1 MNIEGQATFEWFSKD
16 IEKKNC
22 MNIRMLLKFKPFFFS
37 ISVCLLLFACSC
49 KKRDLINDKSKPDNK
64 QVLNMLDSI
73 YLYASQIYLWNEQ
86 LPEYKKFNP
95 KRFYQNG
102 IDAIKGYRNE
112 IFELSRFAINPQTGK
127 SYEENM
133 ISPTSP
139 KFSAIIGGS
148 PFQLDDLSENGQKED
163 YNIQNAFGLAF
174 AVKGGSEVF
183 VLYVD
188 PNSAAGRAGIKRGN
202 RIIKINDQYVQIS
215 DAFYHFWISAMRGIF
230 VQFEIIDNLG
240 NRRLVKLGERDYD
253 RNPVLKYSII
263 NNANKKFG
271 FLAYNEFTSVKNTSQ
286 YLQPAFSL
294 FQKEGISD
302 LIIDLRYNGG
312 GYQNSAQYIAN
323 NVVPETVNG
332 AIMFT
337 EHYNYMMQNGKA
349 DILVNQPLLGY
360 DNQPIIVD
368 GEIVTLFDFDY
379 GIAANTIRFEKE
391 GPLQGLK
398 NIYFIVSKYTASSS
412 ELLIN
417 VLKPYMNVKLVGVT
431 TGNDASVRTYGKPV
445 GFFDIRLS
453 DFRLYLA
460 MYENKNANGEGD
472 FFDGL
477 VTDFSTRDNPEY
489 DFGSVED
496 PAIQW
501 IVGYSRNYQTKSNRA
516 MQSSSSVYS
525 KLETLQYLFNK
536 RETGIIIKNVQ
547 DLKMK
552 VR

>member
-1 MNIEGQATFEWFSKD
+1 
-16 IEKKNC
+16 
-22 MNIRMLLKFKPFFFS
+22 MNIRMLLKFKTFFS
-37 ISVCLLLFACSC
+37 FSSICLLVFVCSC
-49 KKRDLINDKSKPDNK
+49 KKRDLINNNSNPDNK

-95 KRFYQNG
+95 KRFYQKG
-102 IDAIKGYRNE
+102 IDAIEGYRNE

-127 SYEENM
+127 SYEENLF
-133 ISPTSP
+133 SPLSP
-139 KFSAIIGGS
+139 KYSAIIGGS
-148 PFQLDDLSENGQKED
+148 TSQLDDLSANGHKKD

-174 AVKGGSEVF
+174 VVKGNSEIY

-188 PNSAAGRAGIKRGN
+188 PNSAAGRAGLKRGN
-202 RIIKINDQYVQIS
+202 RITKISDQPVQIS
-215 DAFYHFWISAMRGIF
+215 DAFYHFWISALKEIF

-240 NRRLVKLGERDYD
+240 NQRLVKLGQRDYD

-263 NNANKKFG
+263 KNGNKKFG
-271 FLAYNEFTSVKNTSQ
+271 FLAYNEFTSLENTSQ

-323 NVVPETVNG
+323 NIVPETVNG

-337 EHYNYMMQNGKA
+337 EHYNQMMQNGKA

-368 GEIVTLFDFDY
+368 GKIVTLFDFDY

-391 GPLQGLK
+391 GPLQGVK
-398 NIYFIVSKYTASSS
+398 NVYFIVSKYTASSS

-417 VLKPYMNVKLVGVT
+417 VLKPYVNVKLVGVT
-431 TGNDASVRTYGKPV
+431 NGSDSPVRTYGKPV
-445 GFFDIRLS
+445 GFFDITLN
-453 DFRLYLA
+453 DYKLYLA
-460 MYENKNANGEGD
+460 MYQDKNANGDGD

-477 VTDFSTRDNPEY
+477 IADFSTRDTPEY

-501 IVGYSRNYQTKSNRA
+501 IVGYSGNFQAKSSRTI
-516 MQSSSSVYS
+516 QSTSPAYS
-525 KLETLQYLFNK
+525 KLETLQYLFNRQEIGVMIKDVQELKLKK
-536 RETGIIIKNVQ
+536 R
-547 DLKMK
+547 
-552 VR
+552 